1 MKIAI
6 IGAGAMGCLY
16 GAKLST
22 VPGIEIYLLDVWKE
36 HVDAINANGIL
47 MEEQGDF
54 ITYRNVKAS
63 TVAEDAG
70 TCDLAVIFCK
80 IHPHKFRRTE

>member
-22 VPGIEIYLLDVWKE
+22 VPSVEVNLLDVWKE
-36 HVDAINANGIL
+36 HVDAINACGIL
-47 MEEQGDF
+47 MEEQGNI
-54 ITYRNVKAS
+54 ITYRNVKA
-63 TVAEDAG
+63 G
-70 TCDLAVIFCK
+70 TAAK
-80 IHPHKFRRTE
+80 P